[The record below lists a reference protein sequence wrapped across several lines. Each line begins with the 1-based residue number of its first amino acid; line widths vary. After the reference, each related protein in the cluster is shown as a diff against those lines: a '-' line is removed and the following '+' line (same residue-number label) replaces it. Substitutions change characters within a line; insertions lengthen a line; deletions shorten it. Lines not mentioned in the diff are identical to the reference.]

1 MPEQNWDPIRRVFY
15 GGSGTAAPMS
25 GDRAGQSFPTNA
37 EMSQEALIAQF
48 NSTYPGASGIAGARV
63 RMTPEYKAALAAFLK
78 SKAAPA
84 PAPSPSP
91 SPLPSP
97 SPSPAALPSPSP
109 SPAVIG
115 DLMSML
121 LPYYG

>member
-25 GDRAGQSFPTNA
+25 GDRAGQSFPSNA

-63 RMTPEYKAALAAFLK
+63 RMTPEYKAALAAFLQ
-78 SKAAPA
+78 SKAK

-97 SPSPAALPSPSP
+97 SPAASPSPSP

-115 DLMSML
+115 DLMNML